1 MVRKVS
7 EEVTEPAG
15 RGVNWGT
22 MRFAILG
29 AGALGTILGAHLS
42 RAGHEVAMIVRGER
56 ARVLQRQG
64 LVLNGL
70 SDVKARPTVIDDP
83 RKLHETGT
91 LIIATKAIET
101 SAALE
106 TLRHVQLDN
115 CLSVQNGVLKNQ
127 QLGEVFGAQATLGAI
142 SMLGGDVLP
151 AEGDRPGA
159 VRYSMA
165 GPTVIGEPAGGD
177 SSRVKDL
184 VDTFERSGLKARASD
199 DITSVE
205 WSKFVGWSGFS
216 TLAVMTRLP
225 TWRFMLDPDTALIAA
240 RVMRET
246 AAVATKHGVK
256 LQDSG
261 FTSKAFL
268 SASEDEATKAVQAD
282 GEKRRVNSP
291 GFRQSILQDADR
303 NRRLEVHETLDYTL
317 ALAKEL
323 GVAVP
328 TLDLCC
334 RVLRVVSRAAG

>member
-1 MVRKVS
+1 MNFVV
-7 EEVTEPAG
+7 V
-15 RGVNWGT
+15 
-22 MRFAILG
+22 G
-29 AGALGTILGAHLS
+29 AGALGSIYAAYFA
-42 RAGHEVAMIVRGER
+42 RAGHQVSLIARGER
-56 ARVLQRQG
+56 A
-64 LVLNGL
+64 
-70 SDVKARPTVIDDP
+70 
-83 RKLHETGT
+83 
-91 LIIATKAIET
+91 
-101 SAALE
+101 AALARHGIGIVGAE
-106 TLRHVQLDN
+106 TFTARCNIVTQPETVREADAVIVAIKTYDTAQALSSLRGLKVKSA
-115 CLSVQNGVLKNQ
+115 LSVQNGVLKNQ
-127 QLGEVFGAQATLGAI
+127 QLGDVFGAQTILGAI

-177 SSRVKDL
+177 SSRVKGL

-225 TWRFMLDPDTALIAA
+225 TWRFMLDADTALIAA

-246 AAVATKHGVK
+246 AAVAIRHGVK

-261 FTSKAFL
+261 FTSAAFL
-268 SASEDEATKAVQAD
+268 NASEEEATKAVQAD
-282 GEKRRVNSP
+282 GEKRRTNSP

>member
-1 MVRKVS
+1 MNFVIV
-7 EEVTEPAG
+7 
-15 RGVNWGT
+15 
-22 MRFAILG
+22 G
-29 AGALGTILGAHLS
+29 AGALGSIYAAYFA
-42 RAGHEVAMIVRGER
+42 RAGHQVSLIARGER
-56 ARVLQRQG
+56 A
-64 LVLNGL
+64 
-70 SDVKARPTVIDDP
+70 
-83 RKLHETGT
+83 
-91 LIIATKAIET
+91 
-101 SAALE
+101 AALARHGIGIVGEETFTARCSIVTQPE
-106 TLRHVQLDN
+106 TLRQADVVIVAIKTYDTAQALSSLRGLKVKSA
-115 CLSVQNGVLKNQ
+115 LSVQNGVLKNQ
-127 QLGEVFGAQATLGAI
+127 QLGEVFGAQATLGTI

-165 GPTVIGEPAGGD
+165 GPTVMGEPAGGD
-177 SSRVKDL
+177 SSRVAEL

-246 AAVATKHGVK
+246 AAVAIRHGVK

-268 SASEDEATKAVQAD
+268 NASEEEATKAVQAD
-282 GEKRRVNSP
+282 GEKRRTNSP